1 MYVGNL
7 DFASDAASVASGL
20 ARLLGPALASSAR
33 ATEVPGWVDRR
44 RADGTPKPRKKRDA
58 GKRNR
63 GFAVLEFPDA
73 ALGRDAAAALHGAT
87 LDGRALRSSAGVRVR
102 RSDAE
107 DANRAD
113 DEDRGAP
120 GEEEAAREARRAR
133 REHDRRQKRR
143 RKRRDD
149 AALEATLD
157 ELLLAHPARV
167 RTREDEDEDEDGV
180 VARGGGVASSRA
192 AGRSAAPVEMWWDSD
207 EDWRRGWGSL
217 YSRWADEPSAAAS
230 ASVDWSAVP
239 PSADPA
245 RNVRRGGAARGRRK
259 RAQVESFLAILY
271 ASAALRSSLRD
282 GDGDADGDAD
292 ASSRGDGVGITVV
305 DFGCGTGN
313 LLLPLAALHPS
324 VTFVGVDVNP
334 RSIAL
339 LLERAKA
346 ARLRNVSA
354 ETGLIESYRGPA
366 FDVALAL
373 HVCGEGTD
381 AAMLQAQARNA
392 AFVVAPC
399 CVGKLKDGGLRSI
412 EALKRDASANVS
424 DAFEDEDGAAAR
436 FSVIHPRSAWM
447 RGRVQRPAYLGLAAA
462 ADWSGH
468 DGVRA
473 EEADASL
480 ARLPRAAKAAV
491 EADRAASAAE
501 AGFGVRLMKM
511 LARDAGL
518 KNDLIVGFPSGK
530 DPMGERKAVRGP
542 NLHST
547 NSSS

>member
-1 MYVGNL
+1 
-7 DFASDAASVASGL
+7 
-20 ARLLGPALASSAR
+20 
-33 ATEVPGWVDRR
+33 
-44 RADGTPKPRKKRDA
+44 
-58 GKRNR
+58 
-63 GFAVLEFPDA
+63 
-73 ALGRDAAAALHGAT
+73 
-87 LDGRALRSSAGVRVR
+87 
-102 RSDAE
+102 
-107 DANRAD
+107 
-113 DEDRGAP
+113 
-120 GEEEAAREARRAR
+120 
-133 REHDRRQKRR
+133 
-143 RKRRDD
+143 
-149 AALEATLD
+149 
-157 ELLLAHPARV
+157 
-167 RTREDEDEDEDGV
+167 
-180 VARGGGVASSRA
+180 
-192 AGRSAAPVEMWWDSD
+192 MWWDSD

-217 YSRWADEPSAAAS
+217 YSRWADEPSAAAA

-245 RNVRRGGAARGRRK
+245 RSVRRGGAARGRRK

-381 AAMLQAQARNA
+381 AAMMQAQARNA

-447 RGRVQRPAYLGLAAA
+447 RGVRGDEPRAVPGRHGGFHRRVR
-462 ADWSGH
+462 
-468 DGVRA
+468 GVGR
-473 EEADASL
+473 EVRRRDASD
-480 ARLPRAAKAAV
+480 ARQRLGRRRGGGRESRQRRRRLSEREHRRPRR
-491 EADRAASAAE
+491 EE
-501 AGFGVRLMKM
+501 GY
-511 LARDAGL
+511 
-518 KNDLIVGFPSGK
+518 
-530 DPMGERKAVRGP
+530 
-542 NLHST
+542 
-547 NSSS
+547 